1 MVQRNWVI
9 TDYCKDNIKQLGFIY
24 NERMDYWSYSFPIR
38 FWKRM
43 PTLLCCVHISRDK
56 DHAWVNVFDNMGCYY
71 SPFYSQEYG
80 QYDDFIKTAE
90 KKILY
95 KLSSL
100 GIIEKKPKN
109 KEKNKHERSRTL
121 RKSNKDKVSRR
132 RT

>member
-9 TDYCKDNIKQLGFIY
+9 TDYCKDNIKQLGFTY
-24 NERMDYWSYSFPIR
+24 NEKMDYWSYSFPIR

-80 QYDDFIKTAE
+80 RYDFIETAE

-95 KLSSL
+95 KLNSL

-109 KEKNKHERSRTL
+109 KENKRYEHRKKRKNKVPCRRS
-121 RKSNKDKVSRR
+121 
-132 RT
+132 